1 MKTRNKAYRPK
12 AIMQNPINHIIGGL
26 KRIDAESLTDLNVKN
41 HAALYMIA
49 TGAGTKDAVDKL
61 IGCVNMANIMS
72 QQGIGKD
79 YRDDIILARD
89 AMQSLGRRF
98 AKWGNFE
105 FVPGEMAAMNQFMA
119 IHDAQLEVARII
131 DVERAYDEVYR
142 RLKHG
147 IDTVSMVA
155 T

>member
-12 AIMQNPINHIIGGL
+12 AIMQNPLNQIIGGL
-26 KRIDAESLTDLNVKN
+26 NRLDAESLTDLNIKN
-41 HAALYMIA
+41 HAALYMIV
-49 TGAGTKDAVDKL
+49 TGAGTKYDVNKL
-61 IGCVNMANIMS
+61 MSCVNVANIMS

-79 YRDDIILARD
+79 YRNDIILARD

-98 AKWGNFE
+98 AKLGKFE
-105 FVPGEMAAMNQFMA
+105 FVTDELAVMNHFMA

-155 T
+155 A